1 MDLRKLL
8 DEKVFQEFKKEME
21 KEKIGILFNNAG
33 VAEYK
38 IFNFVKNTH
47 QEMTT

>member
-1 MDLRKLL
+1 M
-8 DEKVFQEFKKEME
+8 DEKVFLEFQKEIE

-33 VAEYK
+33 IAEYK
-38 IFNFVKNTH
+38 ILRYIENTH